1 MKKIMFLLVA
11 AVALVV
17 TACSE
22 DETVVNSNENLI
34 TELKLDIEGSETR
47 IIGEHVSDEG
57 FKFQWENKDPV
68 YVYPA
73 ETGNATKVTFVY
85 DATEKIFKLDTG
97 EDGLVEGEE
106 YYAVCGATGSSDFNS
121 GEVCAKMNLQNHLL
135 ANLPMVSDIF
145 TATAG
150 GTFATLHHMAGIVEI
165 PVKGSGEIYDI
176 TLSVSGSTD
185 ENLCNVFDVTF
196 DVEGKVSTIDKTAAT
211 SSRTSMSPTIKPS
224 SSNML
229 TLSETEQSLF
239 FPALPGTYDN
249 VQIYYSIKNEG
260 GGWSKGNLGTLI
272 VQRGKINKKST
283 AVTFSLG
290 H

>member
-1 MKKIMFLLVA
+1 MKKIMFVLVA
-11 AVALVV
+11 ALACVV

-22 DETVVNSNENLI
+22 DEAVVNNNENLI
-34 TELKLDIEGSETR
+34 TELNLAIEGSDSRLT
-47 IIGEHVSDEG
+47 GEHVPDAG
-57 FKFQWENKDPV
+57 FKFQWEDNDPV

-73 ETGNATKVTFVY
+73 EVGNSTPVQFVY
-85 DATEKIFKLDTG
+85 DEENQIFTLGIG
-97 EDGLVEGEE
+97 EVGLVADKQ
-106 YYAVCGATGSSDFNS
+106 YYAVCGATQTSGFNS
-121 GEVCAKMNLQNHLL
+121 DKICAKMNLMNHLI

-145 TATAG
+145 TATAD

-176 TLSVSGSTD
+176 KLDVFESTD
-185 ENLCNVFDVTF
+185 KNLCNYFDVNF
-196 DVEGKVSTIDKTAAT
+196 DVEGKVSTIDKTAT
-211 SSRTSMSPTIKPS
+211 SSRTTMNPTLNPK

-249 VQIYYSIKNEG
+249 VRIQYSIKDMGAGYSIN
-260 GGWSKGNLGTLI
+260 NLGTLT
-272 VQRGKINKKST
+272 VQRGKINKKSV
-283 AVTFSLG
+283 AVTFN

>member
-1 MKKIMFLLVA
+1 MKKIMFVLVA
-11 AVALVV
+11 ALACVV

-22 DETVVNSNENLI
+22 DEAVVNNNENLI
-34 TELKLDIEGSETR
+34 TELNLAIEGSDSRLT
-47 IIGEHVSDEG
+47 GEHVPDVG
-57 FKFQWENKDPV
+57 FKFQWEDKDPV

-73 ETGNATKVTFVY
+73 EVGNSTFVTFVY
-85 DATEKIFKLDTG
+85 DATNKIFKLDTG
-97 EDGLVEGEE
+97 EEGLVAGKQ
-106 YYAVCGATGSSDFNS
+106 YYAVCGATQTSGFNS
-121 GEVCAKMNLQNHLL
+121 DKICAKMNLMNHLI

-176 TLSVSGSTD
+176 KLDVYNSTD
-185 ENLCNVFDVTF
+185 KNLCNYFDVNF
-196 DVEGKVSTIDKTAAT
+196 DAERKVSTIDKTAT
-211 SSRTSMSPTIKPS
+211 SSRTTMNPTLNPK

-249 VQIYYSIKNEG
+249 VRIQYSEKVGGAGYTKN
-260 GGWSKGNLGTLI
+260 NLGTLT
-272 VQRGKINKKST
+272 VQRGKINKKT
-283 AVTFSLG
+283 VAVTF
-290 H
+290 

>member
-97 EDGLVEGEE
+97 EDGLVEGKE

-121 GEVCAKMNLQNHLL
+121 GKVCAKMKLMNHLL

-196 DVEGKVSTIDKTAAT
+196 DAEGKVSTIDKTAT

-260 GGWSKGNLGTLI
+260 GGWSKGNLGTLT